1 MPTESPRNPE
11 MRENLVAYLD
21 GELDEAAT
29 QKIEQTLAENSDV
42 RGEVESLARTFEMLD
57 ELPRQ
62 EVSEEFTAH
71 TLSTIQVSRQSQTD
85 KDDLQPRRV
94 DNRILIAGWVVGLVL
109 SVLLGVLIGGRF
121 SRDDSARLVE
131 EFPVVKDL
139 DIYTEIGSIEY
150 LQKLETD
157 GVLNDNQQTQQ
168 P

>member
-1 MPTESPRNPE
+1 MPIKSPRNPE

-57 ELPRQ
+57 ELPRP
-62 EVSEEFTAH
+62 EVSEEFTAR
-71 TLSTIQVSRQSQTD
+71 TLSTIQVSRESQTD
-85 KDDLQPRRV
+85 KDEPQRRRV
-94 DNRILIAGWVVGLVL
+94 DRKTLIAGWVVGLAL

-121 SRDDSARLVE
+121 SRDDSTRLVE

-157 GVLNDNQQTQQ
+157 GVLNDNQQTQK